1 MIYST
6 AEYVGMGVLLLAVI
20 GAGVALMRLDSA
32 LARDS
37 ASSDDDVEVSEAMV
51 GEEPPFVTPAPAHR
65 GSASRRARRKHGR

>member
-20 GAGVALMRLDSA
+20 GAGVALMRL
-32 LARDS
+32 
-37 ASSDDDVEVSEAMV
+37 EAMV